1 MVAGSFSFEDRDVW
15 GCLGDVGKRKKGE
28 NQVESASLH
37 NLFEISEVAFVV
49 YLPA

>member
-1 MVAGSFSFEDRDVW
+1 MFG
-15 GCLGDVGKRKKGE
+15 GCWEEEEGE

-49 YLPA
+49 